1 MDQRIKAGERD
12 AGSPALATSAA
23 SRWGDDA
30 PKVKPMKTVPSQI
43 SSLFE
48 RHTSLHGFSVR
59 GRNDVPDSCPRNDED
74 EDLFVGDVGVSPAV
88 SAAQYREIFEAV
100 VAALAE
106 VLSEEPE
113 AADELRGRTFARTLH

>member
-1 MDQRIKAGERD
+1 
-12 AGSPALATSAA
+12 
-23 SRWGDDA
+23 
-30 PKVKPMKTVPSQI
+30 MKTMPSQI

-48 RHTSLHGFSVR
+48 RHATLYGFSVR
-59 GRNDVPDSCPRNDED
+59 GRNDVPDSCPRSDED

-106 VLSEEPE
+106 VVSEEPE